1 MHPILIIGGGI
12 SGVTAAVELAE
23 AGREVVLVE
32 RSPYLGGNVVK
43 MHNYFPKLCPPACGM
58 EINFRR
64 IRDNRRIRVLT
75 MTEVQSISGTGG
87 ALEVKVVTA
96 PQRVN
101 DCCTACGDCTAACP
115 VERPDDFNYGMG
127 TTKAV
132 YLTQPFAFPQKYT
145 IDAEYCTGTACSK
158 CVEACQYSAIDLKAV
173 ARTETLLV
181 HSVITATGWRH
192 YDPSGIG
199 GLNYSLSPDIV
210 TNVEFERL
218 LSVTG
223 PGEGKLL
230 RPSDGKQPASVAFV
244 QCAGSRDKNHLPY
257 CSAVCCS
264 ASLKHALNVIELLPE
279 TNVTIFYIDLRV
291 SGRNEDFL
299 GRVEQAERI
308 SLVKGKVAAIEVPEG
323 VGNFDKAGSRRVK
336 SAEESEVNTGNN
348 AGLVVVAEDI
358 ASGRKVKKIF
368 DMVVLATGI
377 VPMNGVP
384 AMLTNTYGFYPAEQ
398 PDGIFP
404 AACAKRPMDVS
415 ASVKDATAAALQAMK

>member
-1 MHPILIIGGGI
+1 MRSILIIGGGI

-23 AGREVVLVE
+23 AGREVILVE
-32 RSPYLGGNVVK
+32 QSPFLGGNVVK

-64 IRDNRRIRVLT
+64 IRNNPRIRVLT
-75 MTEVQSISGTGG
+75 GTTVQHISGPKG
-87 ALEVKVVTA
+87 AMEVEVVTA

-101 DCCTACGDCTAACP
+101 DYCTACGDCTEVCP
-115 VERPDDFNYGMG
+115 VERPDNFNYGMG

-132 YLTQPFAFPQKYT
+132 YLSQPFAFPQKYT

-158 CVEACQYSAIDLKAV
+158 CVEACQYGAIDLQATTV
-173 ARTETLLV
+173 QETLLV
-181 HSVITATGWRH
+181 HAVITATGWKH

-210 TNVEFERL
+210 TNVEFERM

-230 RPSDGKQPASVAFV
+230 RPSDGKPPASVAFV
-244 QCAGSRDKNHLPY
+244 QCAGSRDRNHLPY

-264 ASLKHALNVIELLPE
+264 ASLKHALNVVELLPE

-299 GRVEQAERI
+299 GRVEQADRI
-308 SLVKGKVAAIEVPEG
+308 SLVKGKVAVIEV
-323 VGNFDKAGSRRVK
+323 
-336 SAEESEVNTGNN
+336 SAESRGRGVVGTRLEKREYDTAAAAGNDSD
-348 AGLVVVAEDI
+348 LMVVAEDI
-358 ASGRKVKKIF
+358 TSGKKIKKAF

-377 VPMNGVP
+377 VPADGVP
-384 AMLTNTYGFYPAEQ
+384 AMQTNAFGFYPAEQ
-398 PDGIFP
+398 QEGIFP